1 MDISPSY
8 ELPWLSLES
17 CLTSILSHP
26 TVGSKEHLVR
36 HTDRVSGGR
45 VAQQPGVGP
54 LDLPLADYAFV
65 AHSQV
70 WTRPGG
76 APPLPYRT
84 WDRMTEK
91 LLVSAKPGGENVK
104 VSGTVI
110 TLGEQGYK
118 VSLDLREGTRLA
130 MAEALLN
137 AACAP
142 ILDPE
147 DVLLTLHLHLDP
159 RRADNSAV
167 MEAMTAAV
175 TTRVAWA

>member
-91 LLVSAKPGGENVK
+91 LLVSAKPGRENVK

-118 VSLDLREGTRLA
+118 VSLDLREGTSA
-130 MAEALLN
+130 IWQ
-137 AACAP
+137 AASTMCWAP
-142 ILDPE
+142 RFPSVDS
-147 DVLLTLHLHLDP
+147 TLSTTWRP
-159 RRADNSAV
+159 RFPPPR
-167 MEAMTAAV
+167 
-175 TTRVAWA
+175 

>member
-1 MDISPSY
+1 MMDDFS
-8 ELPWLSLES
+8 
-17 CLTSILSHP
+17 
-26 TVGSKEHLVR
+26 
-36 HTDRVSGGR
+36 
-45 VAQQPGVGP
+45 
-54 LDLPLADYAFV
+54 
-65 AHSQV
+65 
-70 WTRPGG
+70 
-76 APPLPYRT
+76 
-84 WDRMTEK
+84 
-91 LLVSAKPGGENVK
+91 
-104 VSGTVI
+104 TVI

-167 MEAMTAAV
+167 MEAIREGRCLSSSLATWP
-175 TTRVAWA
+175 RPHGRPRRCL